1 MNIVYSIILQWQK
14 DNKEFIEEGKRL
26 RKISKKQFILHSLK
40 PIKKEKKNNEQQTG
54 YIKTTCRYKT

>member
-26 RKISKKQFILHSLK
+26 RKIL
-40 PIKKEKKNNEQQTG
+40 
-54 YIKTTCRYKT
+54 

>member
-26 RKISKKQFILHSLK
+26 KKISKKQFILHSLK
-40 PIKKEKKNNEQQTG
+40 PIKKEKKNNE
-54 YIKTTCRYKT
+54 